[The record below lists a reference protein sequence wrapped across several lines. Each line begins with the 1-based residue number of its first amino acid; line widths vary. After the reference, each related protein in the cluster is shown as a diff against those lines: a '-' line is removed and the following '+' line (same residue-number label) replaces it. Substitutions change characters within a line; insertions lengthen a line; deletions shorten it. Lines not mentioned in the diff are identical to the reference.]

1 MYQAGLVLEGGGMKG
16 MYTCGV
22 LDFFMEKNLWFSD
35 CYGVSAG
42 ACHMCSYLSGQKK
55 RAYHVAVDYLSCR
68 DYCSVRSLLLTG
80 NLFHTDLCYELIP
93 KWLNPYDF
101 QAFDRYPGRAYAVV
115 TDIVSGRPKY
125 MRLRDMEKDIT
136 AVRASSS
143 LPLVSRNV
151 KIGNGLYLDGA
162 ISDAIP
168 IRKAI
173 ADGNRKNV
181 VILTKE
187 TGYRKE
193 RSRALWLI
201 RLAYLRYPNVYKLMK
216 NRHISYNETLDYL
229 EEQERKGRAFVIR
242 PAVASGIGRI
252 EKDKEK
258 LTALYLQ
265 GYREAQEKYEAL
277 LAYLT
282 G

>member
-101 QAFDRYPGRAYAVV
+101 QAFDRYPGMAYAVV

-143 LPLVSRNV
+143 LPLVYRKI

-173 ADGNRKNV
+173 ADGNRK
-181 VILTKE
+181 T
-187 TGYRKE
+187 
-193 RSRALWLI
+193 W
-201 RLAYLRYPNVYKLMK
+201 
-216 NRHISYNETLDYL
+216 
-229 EEQERKGRAFVIR
+229 
-242 PAVASGIGRI
+242 
-252 EKDKEK
+252 
-258 LTALYLQ
+258 
-265 GYREAQEKYEAL
+265 
-277 LAYLT
+277 
-282 G
+282 